1 MRKTRIMMN
10 TGMVLNKNTMEPAVV
25 PYEKSKYLE
34 LFTCTDEWGMNYR
47 YLVRAY
53 LADGVVLCD

>member
-1 MRKTRIMMN
+1 MN
-10 TGMVLNKNTMEPAVV
+10 TGMVLDKNTMEPAVV
-25 PYEKSKYLE
+25 PHEKSKYLE
-34 LFTCTDEWGMNYR
+34 LFTCTDERGMNYR

>member
-1 MRKTRIMMN
+1 MMN
-10 TGMVLNKNTMEPAVV
+10 TGMVLDKNTMEPVVV